1 MIANI
6 PALSKDLLTASAH
19 TTNVLFYRSWGGG
32 GSLEKAT
39 LFVYKEYFE
48 ANTRE
53 QQTHGEGRRKPPQV
67 LVRFKFESNKMAH
80 TWCVW
85 VCVNGFG
92 KVSTALLLR
101 NIHLSLASNSQ
112 AMERG
117 KKRERKQTILIHI
130 FWLGFSATSAEG
142 TFSRSP
148 FNGCVLSNN
157 TIRS

>member
-1 MIANI
+1 MSYSTEA
-6 PALSKDLLTASAH
+6 
-19 TTNVLFYRSWGGG
+19 GGG
-32 GSLEKAT
+32 GAWKKPLYLSTKNILKLTQENNKHMEK
-39 LFVYKEYFE
+39 
-48 ANTRE
+48 
-53 QQTHGEGRRKPPQV
+53 GEENP
-67 LVRFKFESNKMAH
+67 LRFSFASNSSPIK
-80 TWCVW
+80 WRILDVW